1 MIDNTKI
8 AEKINEK
15 LVNNPNIEA
24 GNIWVDV
31 EDGEVTLSGSVADKG
46 TKDLTEKVVHD
57 VAGVN
62 KVENLLETP
71 EGDNKMNTEGSVRT
85 VDPDAADKKAQE
97 EENKKHGGSSQFR
110 YDTPFDGGSAYDKA
124 AAEAAKKGKW
134 VTSDEEVEKAKHEV
148 KRELGQE

>member
-31 EDGEVTLSGSVADKG
+31 EDGAVTLSGSVADEG
-46 TKDLTEKVVHD
+46 TKDLTEKVVQD

-62 KVENLLETP
+62 NVENLLETT
-71 EGDNKMNTEGSVRT
+71 EGDNTMSEETNAKDE
-85 VDPDAADKKAQE
+85 AAEKKAIE
-97 EENKKHGGSSQFR
+97 EENKQHGGSSQFR

-148 KRELGQE
+148 KRELGQA